1 MVDFGRLD
9 ELGIEREIRIEI
21 VKQVRSGI
29 GKRIWNE
36 IEKPSWN
43 EIEKR
48 IGVWEISESEAK
60 LEPSLGVKAE
70 RAIPN
75 HPRPKMKK
83 SLKALWSVW
92 T

>member
-1 MVDFGRLD
+1 
-9 ELGIEREIRIEI
+9 
-21 VKQVRSGI
+21 VKQVQSWI

-36 IEKPSWN
+36 IEKPSRN

-48 IGVWEISESEAK
+48 IGVEEISESGAK

-75 HPRPKMKK
+75 HPRPKMMK
-83 SLKALWSVW
+83 SLKALWSAG